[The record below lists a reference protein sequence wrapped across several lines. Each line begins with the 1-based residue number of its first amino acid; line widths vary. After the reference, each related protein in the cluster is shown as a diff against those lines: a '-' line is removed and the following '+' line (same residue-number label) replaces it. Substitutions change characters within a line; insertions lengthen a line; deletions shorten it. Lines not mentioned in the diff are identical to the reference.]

1 MEQYNVK
8 MSANLEKDGTVVIIV
23 STTNASM
30 VMRYKDK
37 EEIAVLASNLEKI
50 LDYMWTD
57 YLVRKEFSE
66 QIENE
71 LEDWLNDGS

>member
-8 MSANLEKDGTVVIIV
+8 MSAHLEKDGTVVITV

-30 VMRYKDK
+30 VMKYTDK
-37 EEIAVLASNLEKI
+37 EEIAVIASNLEKI
-50 LDYMWTD
+50 IDYMWTD

-66 QIENE
+66 QIENK